1 MCLTVSIYRFKLLES
16 IQDVTVYKV
25 VDRVYNIDSIRC
37 LRNKV
42 KSQIFDFVYVK
53 GVKQE
58 TIDIVWSGKLY
69 LDNINI
75 NRGYHFYININNDYN
90 KLSHCIGEFIIPKGT
105 RYYMDKECNLG
116 VAESIIFNRIVSNKE
131 ILSYRDKL

>member
-1 MCLTVSIYRFKLLES
+1 MCLTVCVYKFRLTES
-16 IQDVTVYKV
+16 TNDVVVYKV
-25 VDRVYNIDSIRC
+25 VDRVYNNDSIRC

-58 TIDIVWSGKLY
+58 TIDIVWSAKMY

-90 KLSHCIGEFIIPKGT
+90 KLFHCVGEFIIPKGT
-105 RYYMDKECNLG
+105 KYYMDKDNNLG
-116 VAESIIFNRIVSNKE
+116 VAESIIFNRVMSRNELK
-131 ILSYRDKL
+131 KK